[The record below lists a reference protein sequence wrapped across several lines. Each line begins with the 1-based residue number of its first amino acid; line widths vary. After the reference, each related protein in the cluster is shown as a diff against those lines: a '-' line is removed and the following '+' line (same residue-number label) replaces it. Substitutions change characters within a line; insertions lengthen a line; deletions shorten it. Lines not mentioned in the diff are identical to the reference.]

1 MSDSLLDELLDDSQT
16 NYLKETCPSLFD
28 GSGAPKFS
36 YNNILSKDEDF
47 IIPDGLKY
55 YQVVESGNN
64 YVNDLLNEEETYLKQ
79 KYGESLYN
87 YFVTK
92 RDDYINNRMK
102 SVCSTIVSGSGSGSG
117 SSSDSS
123 GSLIVA
129 LTQQLNSYRQSI
141 LTYNEVSKR
150 TEKKVESKFLNA
162 RKFEYRSGSMND
174 LNKIDTAISAFY
186 YIILVSCIAY
196 LVFMGHLELNKNFW
210 VYMLLLLLPIMLS
223 RIYGFVVMC
232 FHKLRATISEQGPNN
247 AFLNEM

>member
-141 LTYNEVSKR
+141 LTYNEVSK
-150 TEKKVESKFLNA
+150 
-162 RKFEYRSGSMND
+162 
-174 LNKIDTAISAFY
+174 
-186 YIILVSCIAY
+186 
-196 LVFMGHLELNKNFW
+196 
-210 VYMLLLLLPIMLS
+210 
-223 RIYGFVVMC
+223 
-232 FHKLRATISEQGPNN
+232 
-247 AFLNEM
+247 